1 MVVDHQSH
9 NGMTMKAARRKT
21 LEAAG
26 WSVGSTDDFLG
37 LSPEEE
43 AYIEAKLA
51 LSYKIRAVL
60 KEKKMS

>member
-1 MVVDHQSH
+1 
-9 NGMTMKAARRKT
+9 MTMKAARRKT